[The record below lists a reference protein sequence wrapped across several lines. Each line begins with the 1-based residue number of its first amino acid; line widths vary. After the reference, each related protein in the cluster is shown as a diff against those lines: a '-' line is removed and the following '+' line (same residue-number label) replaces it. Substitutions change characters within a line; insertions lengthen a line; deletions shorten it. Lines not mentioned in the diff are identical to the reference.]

1 MAEKKKI
8 PEAVS
13 MYSEIPERTFSKEQL
28 LSSERFR
35 DRRDM
40 LEALLADG
48 ERYPMKAVEQKMED
62 YRKGKV
68 K

>member
-1 MAEKKKI
+1 MAEKKKTS
-8 PEAVS
+8 EVVS
-13 MYSEIPERTFSKEQL
+13 AHTGKTESTFSKEQL

-40 LEALLADG
+40 LEALLADS
-48 ERYPMKAVEQKMED
+48 ERYTMQAVEQKMED

>member
-1 MAEKKKI
+1 MAEKKKTSEAASKH
-8 PEAVS
+8 PES
-13 MYSEIPERTFSKEQL
+13 PERTFSKEQL

-48 ERYPMKAVEQKMED
+48 GRYTMEAVERKMDD
-62 YRKGKV
+62 YQKGKV
-68 K
+68 R